1 MEFKV
6 SDEQKELFSQIIDKN
21 LNIGDLQEEL
31 KQGFEEIYANDTSQK
46 FVEDELNKINN
57 DIENLKDNNVI
68 SLQLLRLFSYV
79 FSDDEEIQLS
89 TEQSKELF
97 ASLPEDIIDDYEGI
111 ITKTQ
116 QNNRI
121 SLSDLLKIT
130 EINISSKEK
139 IQLEPE
145 MQTTLQKF
153 INVNFGNGSIAETKK
168 RMTENLSMGFIEYR
182 DYLILIRYSKDE
194 LLSEKN
200 KVFEELY
207 LRGLISEEF
216 FFKKL
221 GETSFNQEF
230 INDFNKQYNN
240 RKQRSIKLSVNRVNS
255 ILQNLPENISE
266 ENKIRL
272 EDLLE
277 ALLEALKDRNGS
289 IEPEEVINEFNKISN
304 DEWKKYLESGNGILF
319 HQTEHSIEG
328 DFFDRTISTSLIDKE
343 HLIHYH
349 SFPIGYKIKPE
360 LITVAS
366 SKDTYINNSMDDK
379 YHQTVSSNIV
389 VDLPQNVSKE
399 MKEQKSYSEIDVTGF
414 TFESVVV
421 LSPSESNIAL
431 AQEMA
436 EAQKVPID
444 VFDGKNFIPL
454 EEYYLNQI
462 MNDLRTNILNLKQY
476 NRVISV
482 LGLKDFNTDEE
493 MIKNSIMKH
502 LNIIDENKVN
512 LSREEMLEIANKLR
526 ESGDISRSN
535 QWIKF

>member
-31 KQGFEEIYANDTSQK
+31 KQGLGKIYDNDTSQK
-46 FVEDELNKINN
+46 FAKDELDKINN
-57 DIENLKDNNVI
+57 DIKNLKDNNVI

-97 ASLPEDIIDDYEGI
+97 ASLPEDIINDYEKI
-111 ITKTQ
+111 KTKTQ

-121 SLSDLLKIT
+121 SLSALSRIT

-139 IQLEPE
+139 IQLESE

-168 RMTENLSMGFIEYR
+168 RMTENLSKGFIEYR
-182 DYLILIRYSKDE
+182 DYLILIQYSKDE

-207 LRGLISEEF
+207 SRGLISKED

-230 INDFNKQYNN
+230 INEFNKQYNN
-240 RKQRSIKLSVNRVNS
+240 RKQISINLSVNRVNR
-255 ILQNLPENISE
+255 ILEKLPENISE

-272 EDLLE
+272 E
-277 ALLEALKDRNGS
+277 ALLKALKDRNGS

-319 HQTEHSIEG
+319 HQAEKPIEG
-328 DFFDRTISTSLIDKE
+328 DFPDKTISTSLIDKE
-343 HLIHYH
+343 HLIHYRRL
-349 SFPIGYKIKPE
+349 PIGYKIKPE

-366 SKDTYINNSMDDK
+366 STDTFINNSNDDK
-379 YHQTVSSNIV
+379 YYQTVSAIV

-399 MKEQKSYSEIDVTGF
+399 MKEQKTYSEIDVRGF
-414 TFESVVV
+414 VFESVVV

-444 VFDGKNFIPL
+444 GKNFIPL
-454 EEYYLNQI
+454 EEYYLNKI

>member
-6 SDEQKELFSQIIDKN
+6 SDEQKELFSQIIEESFDKEELEN
-21 LNIGDLQEEL
+21 EL
-31 KQGFEEIYANDTSQK
+31 KQELGKIYANDTSQK
-46 FVEDELNKINN
+46 FVEDELNKIDN
-57 DIENLKDNNVI
+57 DIKNLKDNSVI

-97 ASLPEDIIDDYEGI
+97 ASLPENIIHDYEKI
-111 ITKTQ
+111 QTKTQ

-121 SLSDLLKIT
+121 SLSALSRIT

-139 IQLEPE
+139 IQLESE

-153 INVNFGNGSIAETKK
+153 IKVNFGNGSIDETKK
-168 RMTENLSMGFIEYR
+168 RMTENLKEGFLEYR
-182 DYLILIRYSKDE
+182 DYLILIRHSK
-194 LLSEKN
+194 LLSKKN
-200 KVFEELY
+200 TALNNLY
-207 LRGLISEEF
+207 SRGLISKED

-230 INDFNKQYNN
+230 ITDFNKQYNN
-240 RKQRSIKLSVNRVNS
+240 RKQSSINISVNRVNG
-255 ILQNLPENISE
+255 ILENLPENISE
-266 ENKIRL
+266 ENKENL
-272 EDLLE
+272 K
-277 ALLEALKDRNGS
+277 ALNNKTNS
-289 IEPEEVINEFNKISN
+289 VNPEELINEFNEISN

-319 HQTEHSIEG
+319 HQAEKPIEG
-328 DFFDRTISTSLIDKE
+328 DFPDKTISTSLIDKE
-343 HLIHYH
+343 HLIHYRRL
-349 SFPIGYKIKPE
+349 PIGYKIKPE

-366 SKDTYINNSMDDK
+366 STDTFINNSNDDK
-379 YHQTVSSNIV
+379 YYQTVSAIV

-399 MKEQKSYSEIDVTGF
+399 MKEQKTYSEIDVTGF
-414 TFESVVV
+414 VFESVVV

-476 NRVISV
+476 NREISV

>member
-6 SDEQKELFSQIIDKN
+6 SDEQKELFSQIIEESFDKEELEN
-21 LNIGDLQEEL
+21 EL
-31 KQGFEEIYANDTSQK
+31 KQELGKIYANDTSQK
-46 FVEDELNKINN
+46 FAKDELDKINN
-57 DIENLKDNNVI
+57 DIKKLEENNIL
-68 SLQLLRLFSYV
+68 SLQLLRLFSLD
-79 FSDDEEIQLS
+79 FPRDEEIQLS

-97 ASLPEDIIDDYEGI
+97 ASLPEDIIHDYEKI
-111 ITKTQ
+111 KTKTQ
-116 QNNRI
+116 QNKRI
-121 SLSDLLKIT
+121 SLSDLSRIT
-130 EINISSKEK
+130 ESNIPSKEK
-139 IQLEPE
+139 IQLESE

-153 INVNFGNGSIAETKK
+153 INVNLGNGSIAEIKK
-168 RMTENLSMGFIEYR
+168 RMTENLKEGFLEYR
-182 DYLILIRYSKDE
+182 DYLILIQYSKDE

-207 LRGLISEEF
+207 LRGFISKEF

-221 GETSFNQEF
+221 GEVSFNQEF
-230 INDFNKQYNN
+230 INEFNKQYNN
-240 RKQRSIKLSVNRVNS
+240 RKQSSIKLSVNRVNS
-255 ILQNLPENISE
+255 ILENLPENISE
-266 ENKIRL
+266 ENKEKL
-272 EDLLE
+272 K
-277 ALLEALKDRNGS
+277 ALNNKTNS
-289 IEPEEVINEFNKISN
+289 FNPIELIDEFNKISN

-319 HQTEHSIEG
+319 HQTEHAIEG
-328 DFFDRTISTSLIDKE
+328 DFFDKTISTSLIDKE

-360 LITVAS
+360 LITIAS

-414 TFESVVV
+414 NFESVVV

-482 LGLKDFNTDEE
+482 LGLKEFNTDEE

>member
-31 KQGFEEIYANDTSQK
+31 KQGLGKIYDNDTSQK
-46 FVEDELNKINN
+46 FAKDELDKINN
-57 DIENLKDNNVI
+57 DIKKLEENNIL
-68 SLQLLRLFSYV
+68 SLQLLRLFSLD
-79 FSDDEEIQLS
+79 FPRNEEIQLS

-97 ASLPEDIIDDYEGI
+97 ASLPEDIIQDYEKI
-111 ITKTQ
+111 KTKTE
-116 QNNRI
+116 QNKRI
-121 SLSDLLKIT
+121 SLSDLSRIT
-130 EINISSKEK
+130 EINIPSKEK
-139 IQLEPE
+139 IQLESE
-145 MQTTLQKF
+145 MQTTLQKLF
-153 INVNFGNGSIAETKK
+153 EINLGSGNITETKK
-168 RMTENLSMGFIEYR
+168 RMTENLTKGFIEYR
-182 DYLILIRYSKDE
+182 DYLILIRYSNVE
-194 LLSEKN
+194 LFREKN
-200 KVFEELY
+200 KTLEDLY
-207 LRGLISEEF
+207 SLGLISKEDF
-216 FFKKL
+216 LKKL
-221 GETSFNQEF
+221 GEVSFNQEF
-230 INDFNKQYNN
+230 INEFNKQYNN
-240 RKQRSIKLSVNRVNS
+240 RKQKSINLSVNRVNR

-266 ENKIRL
+266 ENKKN
-272 EDLLE
+272 
-277 ALLEALKDRNGS
+277 LEALKDRNGS
-289 IEPEEVINEFNKISN
+289 IEPEEVIDEFNKISN

-319 HQTEHSIEG
+319 HQAEKPIEG
-328 DFFDRTISTSLIDKE
+328 DFPDKTISTSLIDKE
-343 HLIHYH
+343 HQLHYR
-349 SFPIGYKIKPE
+349 SLPIGYKIKPK

-366 SKDTYINNSMDDK
+366 STDTFINNSNDDK
-379 YHQTVSSNIV
+379 YYQTVSAIA

-399 MKEQKSYSEIDVTGF
+399 MKEQKSYSEIDVKGF

-421 LSPSESNIAL
+421 LSPSESNLKL

-444 VFDGKNFIPL
+444 VFDGENFIPL

-476 NRVISV
+476 NGVIHL

>member
-1 MEFKV
+1 MDFNV
-6 SDEQKELFSQIIDKN
+6 SDEQKKLFSQIIDESFD
-21 LNIGDLQEEL
+21 IEEL
-31 KQGFEEIYANDTSQK
+31 KNELKKGLGKIYDNDTSQK
-46 FVEDELNKINN
+46 FAEDEFDKIKKN
-57 DIENLKDNNVI
+57 IENLKDNNI
-68 SLQLLRLFSYV
+68 LSLQLLRLFSLD
-79 FSDDEEIQLS
+79 FPSDAKIQLS
-89 TEQSKELF
+89 TEQSEELF
-97 ASLPEDIIDDYEGI
+97 ASLPEDIIHDYEEI
-111 ITKTQ
+111 KTKTE
-116 QNNRI
+116 QNKII
-121 SLSDLLKIT
+121 SLSDLSRIT
-130 EINISSKEK
+130 EINIPSKEK
-139 IQLEPE
+139 IQLESE

-153 INVNFGNGSIAETKK
+153 INVNLGNGSIAETKK
-168 RMTENLSMGFIEYR
+168 RMTENLKEGFLEYR
-182 DYLILIRYSKDE
+182 DYLILIQYSKDE

-207 LRGLISEEF
+207 LRGLISKEF

-221 GETSFNQEF
+221 GEVSFNQEF
-230 INDFNKQYNN
+230 INEFNKQYNN
-240 RKQRSIKLSVNRVNS
+240 RKQSSINLSVNRVIR

-266 ENKIRL
+266 ENRI
-272 EDLLE
+272 E
-277 ALLEALKDRNGS
+277 LEALKDKIKS
-289 IEPEEVINEFNKISN
+289 IKPKEVIDEFNKISN

-379 YHQTVSSNIV
+379 YYQTVSAIV

-414 TFESVVV
+414 VFESVVV

-444 VFDGKNFIPL
+444 VFDGKSFIPL

-476 NRVISV
+476 NGVIHL

>member
-31 KQGFEEIYANDTSQK
+31 KQGLGKIYDNDTSQK
-46 FVEDELNKINN
+46 FAKDEIKKIKN
-57 DIENLKDNNVI
+57 DIKKLKDNNVI
-68 SLQLLRLFSYV
+68 SLQLLRLFSLD
-79 FSDDEEIQLS
+79 FPRNEEIQLS

-97 ASLPEDIIDDYEGI
+97 ASLPEDIIHDYEEI
-111 ITKTQ
+111 RTKTK
-116 QNNRI
+116 QNKRI
-121 SLSDLLKIT
+121 SLSDLSRIT
-130 EINISSKEK
+130 EINIPSKEK
-139 IQLEPE
+139 IQLESE

-168 RMTENLSMGFIEYR
+168 RMRENLKEGFIEYR

-207 LRGLISEEF
+207 LPGLISKED

-240 RKQRSIKLSVNRVNS
+240 RKQRSIKLSVDRVIR

-266 ENKIRL
+266 ENKK
-272 EDLLE
+272 DLK
-277 ALLEALKDRNGS
+277 ALIDRNGS
-289 IEPEEVINEFNKISN
+289 IEPKELIDEFNEISN

-414 TFESVVV
+414 VFESVVV

-476 NRVISV
+476 NGVIHL

>member
-1 MEFKV
+1 MDFNV
-6 SDEQKELFSQIIDKN
+6 SDEQKKLFSQIINKSFDKAGLEN
-21 LNIGDLQEEL
+21 EIEYEL
-31 KQGFEEIYANDTSQK
+31 KKIYANDTFQK
-46 FVEDELNKINN
+46 NAKDVIDKIYY

-68 SLQLLRLFSYV
+68 SLQLLRLFSLD
-79 FSDDEEIQLS
+79 FPSNEEIQLS
-89 TEQSKELF
+89 TEQSEELF
-97 ASLPEDIIDDYEGI
+97 ASLPEDIIHDYEKI
-111 ITKTQ
+111 KTKTE
-116 QNNRI
+116 QNKRI
-121 SLSDLLKIT
+121 SLSDLSRIT
-130 EINISSKEK
+130 DINISSKEK
-139 IQLEPE
+139 IQLESE
-145 MQTTLQKF
+145 MKTTLQKLF
-153 INVNFGNGSIAETKK
+153 EINLGSGNITEIKK
-168 RMTENLSMGFIEYR
+168 RMTENLKEGFLEYR
-182 DYLILIRYSKDE
+182 DYLILIQYSKDE

-207 LRGLISEEF
+207 LRGFISKEVF
-216 FFKKL
+216 LKKL

-240 RKQRSIKLSVNRVNS
+240 RKQRSIKLSVNRVNK

-266 ENKIRL
+266 ENKIK
-272 EDLLE
+272 LE
-277 ALLEALKDRNGS
+277 ALLEALKDRNRS
-289 IEPEEVINEFNKISN
+289 IEPEEVIDEYNEISN

-319 HQTEHSIEG
+319 HQAEKPIEG
-328 DFFDRTISTSLIDKE
+328 DFPDKTISTSLIDKE
-343 HLIHYH
+343 HQLHYR
-349 SFPIGYKIKPE
+349 SLPIGYKIKPK

-366 SKDTYINNSMDDK
+366 STDTFINNSNDDK
-379 YHQTVSSNIV
+379 YHQTVSAIA

-399 MKEQKSYSEIDVTGF
+399 MKEQKSYSEIDVKGF

-421 LSPSESNIAL
+421 LSPSESNLKL

-444 VFDGKNFIPL
+444 VFDGENFIPL

-476 NRVISV
+476 NRVICV

-512 LSREEMLEIANKLR
+512 LSREEMLEMANKLR

>member
-1 MEFKV
+1 MEFQV
-6 SDEQKELFSQIIDKN
+6 SDEQKKLFSQIIDESFD
-21 LNIGDLQEEL
+21 IEEL
-31 KQGFEEIYANDTSQK
+31 KNELEQELGKIYANDTSQK
-46 FVEDELNKINN
+46 FAEDEFDKIKY

-68 SLQLLRLFSYV
+68 SLQLLRLFSLD
-79 FSDDEEIQLS
+79 FPRNEEIQLS
-89 TEQSKELF
+89 TEQSEELF
-97 ASLPEDIIDDYEGI
+97 ASLPEDIIHDYEGI
-111 ITKTQ
+111 ETKTE
-116 QNNRI
+116 QNKRI
-121 SLSDLLKIT
+121 SLSDLSRIT
-130 EINISSKEK
+130 EINIPSKEK
-139 IQLEPE
+139 IQLESE

-168 RMTENLSMGFIEYR
+168 RMTENLTKGFIEYR

-207 LRGLISEEF
+207 SRGLISKED

-240 RKQRSIKLSVNRVNS
+240 RKHRSINLSVNRVDR

-266 ENKIRL
+266 KNKIRL
-272 EDLLE
+272 E
-277 ALLEALKDRNGS
+277 ALLKALKDRNGS
-289 IEPEEVINEFNKISN
+289 IEPEEVIDEFNKISN

-366 SKDTYINNSMDDK
+366 STDTYINNSMDDI

-414 TFESVVV
+414 VFESVVV

-476 NRVISV
+476 NREISV